1 MYLKRCFDFGVAL
14 VALVLLAPLMIG
26 LAICV
31 LVFIGRPI
39 FFKQQR
45 PGYRGRPFQMF
56 KFRTMSDA
64 CTPDGRPLSD
74 SARLMSFGRILRSTS
89 LDELPELINIIR
101 GDMSFVG
108 PRPLLMEY
116 LPLYNVEQA
125 RRHSVKPGL
134 TGWVQVNG
142 RNTVSWD
149 EKFALDIWYVEN
161 QSFLLDMKIMLLTIL
176 KVLKREGIAQEG
188 LATTEPFRGNRD

>member
-1 MYLKRCFDFGVAL
+1 MYLKRCFDFGLAL

-26 LAICV
+26 LAICI

-64 CTPDGRPLSD
+64 CAPDGRPLSD
-74 SARLMSFGRILRSTS
+74 SARLMRFGRILRSTS

-116 LPLYNVEQA
+116 LPLYNAEQA

-149 EKFALDIWYVEN
+149 EKFVLDNWYVEN

-188 LATTEPFRGNRD
+188 LATMEPFRGNRD